1 MMRRKTV
8 LSEHMVTVLGR
19 TVPGMPEQ
27 AEAIALN
34 AEMMNLAE
42 KP

>member
-1 MMRRKTV
+1 M
-8 LSEHMVTVLGR
+8 SEHMVTVLGR

-27 AEAIALN
+27 AEAITRN